1 MRKIAMLV
9 LAVLAVLLA
18 PATPAWA
25 QTEAGMTEL
34 GVSISSQKLESDDA
48 GTDVN
53 TTIINVLYGYFITDA
68 IEIAGNLNVID
79 NDFGETETT
88 QTGFELQLKYHF
100 IGAMTSFLP
109 YLGVEAGVYGLDDGT
124 DELKG
129 KSVGFMGG
137 AKYFMSE
144 KTSLNLEY
152 NFRMMQLEDEQDES
166 YDATI
171 TVLGIGY
178 SVYF

>member
-18 PATPAWA
+18 PAAPAWA
-25 QTEAGMTEL
+25 QTEAGMSEL
-34 GVSISSQKLESDDA
+34 GVSFSSQKLESDEAD
-48 GTDVN
+48 TDVN
-53 TTIINVLYGYFITDA
+53 TTIINV
-68 IEIAGNLNVID
+68 ID
-79 NDFGETETT
+79 NDFGETHTT
-88 QTGFELQLKYHF
+88 QTGLELQLKYHF
-100 IGAMTSFLP
+100 IGAITSFLP

-124 DELKG
+124 AEFKG
-129 KSVGFMGG
+129 KSAGFMGG
-137 AKYFMSE
+137 AKYFLSE

-152 NFRMMQLEDEQDES
+152 NFRMMELEDEQDET